1 MINLILLYFPPI
13 FNNISNLIV
22 ISMEY
27 NMPLFHDKTSVVFII
42 III

>member
-1 MINLILLYFPPI
+1 
-13 FNNISNLIV
+13 
-22 ISMEY
+22 MEY